1 MQRLSRGSKL
11 APMTTSTPDE
21 FESVRVDPDPIR
33 RGKRAGELI
42 TVYQQRAVELAR
54 LRKEAIEEARR
65 SSDMSFTEIANA
77 LGITKGRVT
86 QIRNTAPAPERA
98 FFGVGPVE
106 IALPGRL
113 IRERGDVVIASE
125 DDTAGARLIAGL
137 EKLAFVVAN
146 RVVIDP
152 REEWEPKGDAVVI
165 CGPASAHIGN
175 VLMSADP
182 VLTMT
187 LGDNVQWHI
196 VDQATGN
203 RFLSPMDE
211 KDSTRADHAYIARRK
226 LGSRVVVHIAGLHAL
241 GSVGAV
247 HYLMRSLPELYAQY
261 GDKQFSM
268 AITSSFDGL
277 TPKEINV
284 LVPPRVWS

>member
-1 MQRLSRGSKL
+1 
-11 APMTTSTPDE
+11 MTTSTPDE

-54 LRKEAIEEARR
+54 LRKEAIEDARR
-65 SSDMSFTEIANA
+65 STNMSFTEIASA

-106 IALPGRL
+106 VALPGRL

-125 DDTAGARLIAGL
+125 DDTAGAHLMAEL
-137 EKLAFVVAN
+137 EKLAFVVAD
-146 RVVIDP
+146 RVIIDP
-152 REEWEPKGDAVVI
+152 RREWEPKGDAVVI

-182 VLTMT
+182 VLTMS
-187 LGDNVQWHI
+187 LGDNVQWYI
-196 VDQATGN
+196 VDRATGDH
-203 RFLSPMDE
+203 FLSPMDE
-211 KDSTRADHAYIARRK
+211 EHSTRADHAYIARRK
-226 LGSRVVVHIAGLHAL
+226 LGSHVVVHIAGLHAL

-247 HYLMRSLPELYAQY
+247 HYLMGSLHELYKQY

-268 AITSSFDGL
+268 AITTSFDGL
-277 TPKEINV
+277 TPKETNV
-284 LVPPRVWS
+284 LVPPQVWS

>member
-1 MQRLSRGSKL
+1 
-11 APMTTSTPDE
+11 MTTSTPDE

-65 SSDMSFTEIANA
+65 STDMTFTEIASA

-98 FFGVGPVE
+98 FFGVGPIEV
-106 IALPGRL
+106 ALPGRL

-125 DDTAGARLIAGL
+125 DDTAGAYLMAEL
-137 EKLAFVVAN
+137 EKLAFVVAD
-146 RVVIDP
+146 RVIIDP
-152 REEWEPKGDAVVI
+152 RGEWEPKGDAVVI
-165 CGPASAHIGN
+165 CGPASAHIGKT
-175 VLMSADP
+175 LMSADP
-182 VLTMT
+182 VLTMS

-196 VDQATGN
+196 IDQTTGD

-211 KDSTRADHAYIARRK
+211 ENPTRADHAYIARRK
-226 LGSRVVVHIAGLHAL
+226 LGSRIVVHIAGLHAL

-247 HYLMRSLPELYAQY
+247 HYLTASLHELYTQY

-268 AITSSFDGL
+268 AITTSFDGL

-284 LVPPRVWS
+284 LVPPQVWS